1 VSATVLDQ
9 PAQRRDGLELTDVWQ
24 ILRRGIDD
32 IPALLA
38 VTVRVRD
45 KVLAGFLRIHEPDL
59 AAPTPA
65 KSPPETEDE
74 GEPGWTRIELRF
86 RSPQAA
92 ETLLAFGADAEVL
105 TPEDLRQA
113 LARRAAAVVALH
125 ALCQDT

>member
-1 VSATVLDQ
+1 
-9 PAQRRDGLELTDVWQ
+9 
-24 ILRRGIDD
+24 
-32 IPALLA
+32 
-38 VTVRVRD
+38 
-45 KVLAGFLRIHEPDL
+45 
-59 AAPTPA
+59 
-65 KSPPETEDE
+65 
-74 GEPGWTRIELRF
+74 LRF